1 MKARSNGRRRS
12 RSAFVSLLAVL
23 LLESALGST
32 LLLAQPA
39 RSGGEGPII
48 GVQIADGRATH
59 RIVAGPGGL
68 QIEWP
73 GQSKRLPAGIYSIDL
88 ASTGATFSG
97 RAWGHEVPFGREVP
111 FRLRGVESAL
121 RLGERFYEGWLEV
134 HVPTEES
141 KWKVVNRLPIEKYL
155 LGVLPGEMPVSKA
168 PMASL
173 AAQAV
178 ASRSY
183 ALFQILVRPEERRI
197 HVKNDT
203 RSQVYLGGG
212 VPDPRVLEAVESTR
226 GEVVLLEGRVFES
239 FFHST
244 CGGATRSVED
254 CFGGD
259 AISSLVGVRCQGCTT
274 SKYYRWNS
282 RISLAS
288 LSKAL
293 LPTCRK
299 HEIDLGTIEKVEPVE
314 PGPGGH
320 CSYVRITHAKG
331 SFELDADKF
340 RRICRD
346 LGAQFRSTSF
356 IAERKGTDVVIYGR
370 GWGHGVGLC
379 QVGAMGLAEKGNSY
393 STILQHYYSGVEVQ
407 PLW

>member
-1 MKARSNGRRRS
+1 MSARGGRASIGRGLS
-12 RSAFVSLLAVL
+12 LVSLFL
-23 LLESALGST
+23 LLLFAGSD
-32 LLLAQPA
+32 ASRVVANPPK
-39 RSGGEGPII
+39 GDGDGPII
-48 GVQIADGRATH
+48 GVQIGDGTATY
-59 RIVAGPGGL
+59 RIVAGPGGMQL
-68 QIEWP
+68 EWP
-73 GQSKRLPAGIYSIDL
+73 GDAKRLPAGIYSLDL
-88 ASTGATFSG
+88 ASTGSTFSG
-97 RAWGHEVPFGREVP
+97 RGWGYEIPFGRETP
-111 FRLRGVESAL
+111 FRLRGVETAIQ
-121 RLGERFYEGWLEV
+121 LGDRFYEGWLEV
-134 HVPTEES
+134 HVPTNES
-141 KWKVVNRLPIEKYL
+141 KWKLVNRLPLEKYL
-155 LGVLPGEMPVSKA
+155 IGVLPGEMPVGDA

-183 ALFQILVRPEERRI
+183 ALFQILVRPDDRRI

-212 VPDPRVLEAVESTR
+212 VPHPRVLEAVESTR
-226 GEVVLLEGRVFES
+226 GEVLLLDGKVFES

-244 CGGATRSVED
+244 CGGATRDVED

-259 AISSLVGVRCQGCTT
+259 AIAALVGVSCRTCTK

-282 RISLAS
+282 RLSLAS
-288 LSKAL
+288 LAKAL
-293 LPTCRK
+293 APTCRK
-299 HEIDLGTIEKVEPVE
+299 HKIDLGTIQKIEPVE
-314 PGPGGH
+314 PGIGGH
-320 CSYVRITHAKG
+320 CSYVRVTHSKG

-356 IAERKGTDVVIYGR
+356 IAERKGKDIVIYGR

-379 QVGAMGLAEKGNSY
+379 QVGAMGLAEKGNGY
-393 STILQHYYSGVEVQ
+393 SAILKHYYSGVEVN